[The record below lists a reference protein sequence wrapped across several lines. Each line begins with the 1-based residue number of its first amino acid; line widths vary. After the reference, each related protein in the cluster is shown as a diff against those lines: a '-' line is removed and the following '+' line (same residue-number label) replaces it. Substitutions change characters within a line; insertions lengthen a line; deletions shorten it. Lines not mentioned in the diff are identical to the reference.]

1 MSNNTIEPVVAEE
14 SKTKIVDIYPSHNE
28 IVTSTLSI
36 NGIVF
41 MTESGDLYSG
51 FYNVATDKFI
61 GFIPPVTDDNTKLK
75 EIESSCI
82 EWFAKMPSSE
92 NKSTKKNSRTVIKL
106 NAKSKIEAKAA
117 LDLMSQTVENIKT
130 IMNPIS
136 LTVEITNEEEEK

>member
-1 MSNNTIEPVVAEE
+1 MLLDKIYVSDFNKE
-14 SKTKIVDIYPSHNE
+14 SVLAAGIT
-28 IVTSTLSI
+28 TI

-51 FYNVATDKFI
+51 FYNVATNRFI
-61 GFIPPVTDDNTKLK
+61 GFIAPVTDGNTKLK
-75 EIESSCI
+75 EIESNCI
-82 EWFAKMPSSE
+82 EWFAKMPSNESE
-92 NKSTKKNSRTVIKL
+92 NKSTKKDSRTVIKL
-106 NAKSKIEAKAA
+106 NAKSKIEAMAA

>member
-1 MSNNTIEPVVAEE
+1 MLLDKIYVSDFNKE
-14 SKTKIVDIYPSHNE
+14 SVLAAGIDT
-28 IVTSTLSI
+28 I

-51 FYNVATDKFI
+51 FYNVAIDRFI
-61 GFIPPVTDDNTKLK
+61 GFIAPVTDGNTKLK